1 MFGYEVKDY
10 GIIFWSIPLFVCQSV
25 KSSENIEEEIILTL
39 KENGLHCQIN
49 YPDTRF
55 YLQMFFWGQ
64 LINLF
69 YNVSR

>member
-49 YPDTRF
+49 YPDTTF
-55 YLQMFFWGQ
+55 LLTNVFLGP
-64 LINLF
+64 IN
-69 YNVSR
+69 